1 MPRHCVFELD
11 VQFILFKFIL
21 TVHFAKNNI
30 SYSLGI
36 YEKCLSCICIKFYDW
51 ERTEYC
57 FSQGFLGF
65 FLDGKGSLVTWTQ
78 ALRLSFLPLVFPL
91 WQDIVFCILMVLSWY
106 PKEYTSGLSFFRP
119 NFRWLPKY
127 SSTGSWQNLSVNSYS
142 IPSSRNLVASMAQ
155 CTVILKPSNV
165 CHDKNIFA
173 LAFCVK
179 FPGLVS
185 VLSFQLFK

>member
-1 MPRHCVFELD
+1 MKSVYPVF
-11 VQFILFKFIL
+11 V
-21 TVHFAKNNI
+21 
-30 SYSLGI
+30 
-36 YEKCLSCICIKFYDW
+36 LSFT

-57 FSQGFLGF
+57 FSQEFLGF

-91 WQDIVFCILMVLSWY
+91 WQDIVLCILMVLSWY
-106 PKEYTSGLSFFRP
+106 PKEYTSGLSFLHP
-119 NFRWLPKY
+119 NFRSIPKY
-127 SSTGSWQNLSVNSYS
+127 SSMGSWQNLSVNIYS
-142 IPSSRNLVASMAQ
+142 IPSSSRNLVALMTE
-155 CTVILKPSNV
+155 CTVILKPSKV